1 MKATVTEKHLDA
13 AIAEVGDS
21 SPSRACVAAQLCREV
36 YGENFSDCAQ
46 GVIGLV
52 VEGDL
57 IVTDEKFNNLI
68 SKFDLRLYDSIRAT
82 LPLEV
87 ELPDV
92 PAKTQN
98 ENPV

>member
-1 MKATVTEKHLDA
+1 MKATVTEKHLDD
-13 AIAEVGDS
+13 AIAIVGDR

-36 YGENFSDCAQ
+36 YGENFSGCAQ
-46 GVIGLV
+46 GVIGL

-68 SKFDLRLYDSIRAT
+68 AKFDLKLYESIRAT

-87 ELPDV
+87 ELPDLPV
-92 PAKTQN
+92 KTQN